1 MLRGLLQTKE
11 LTKDDDICLFLLPD
25 IQYIYSS
32 EGLIEILTP
41 IQRSLELLENRI
53 FLRSNIQGGGWYLR
67 YKKYKLFNVPQK
79 TRLSMHLFCMDVQLY
94 NVQWCMVHL
103 HSIKCERIIHT
114 YNLHFF
120 CVFLF
125 FGGQERPPSF
135 SVLLYFSYS
144 T

>member
-120 CVFLF
+120 CFFLF
-125 FGGQERPPSF
+125 FGGQERPPI
-135 SVLLYFSYS
+135 L
-144 T
+144 